1 MARSAPGCDDPVMLT
16 SPTLL
21 HLGAVSR
28 PLALADRAPAAQ
40 ASRQLHR
47 VWAPLVTLVL
57 LAVLLLA
64 VLTAYVQVLNE
75 HVVRGERL
83 REAWRMAGV
92 VKTAVRTR
100 QREARPRPT
109 KAP

>member
-1 MARSAPGCDDPVMLT
+1 MLT

-21 HLGAVSR
+21 HLGAASR
-28 PLALADRAPAAQ
+28 PCALADRALADRSPAAQ